1 MRPAGTFFH
10 HYNVIE
16 NRGKNMFNPQDI
28 VQSKTGGP
36 KLVVKR
42 VEGDTL
48 WCTRQDDFGATEI
61 EVKADTVSLYHE
73 EGDFGVC

>member
-1 MRPAGTFFH
+1 
-10 HYNVIE
+10 
-16 NRGKNMFNPQDI
+16 MFKAEDF

-36 KLVVKR
+36 KMQVLR

-48 WCTRQDDFGATEI
+48 WCARVDDAARKEI
-61 EVKADTVSLYHE
+61 EVKAESVNLYHE

>member
-1 MRPAGTFFH
+1 
-10 HYNVIE
+10 
-16 NRGKNMFNPQDI
+16 MFQADDI

-36 KLVVKR
+36 KMLVLR

-48 WCTRQDDFGATEI
+48 WCARIDDPTKKEI
-61 EVKADTVSLYHE
+61 EVKANSVSLYHE